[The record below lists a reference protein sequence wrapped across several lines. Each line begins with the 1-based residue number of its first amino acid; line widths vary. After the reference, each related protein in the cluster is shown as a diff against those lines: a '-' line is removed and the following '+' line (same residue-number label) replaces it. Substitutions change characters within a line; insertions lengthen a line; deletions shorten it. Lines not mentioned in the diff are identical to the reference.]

1 MALGQ
6 CFCGTVRFEVVGM
19 PKWVA
24 HCHCSM
30 CRRAHAAGY
39 VTWVGYP
46 KTSMRLID
54 GTDNITTYR
63 SSPPASRE
71 FCRTCGSQLF
81 FRHESYAEEVH
92 IPRALI
98 AGDVGMEPKA
108 HIYFSD
114 RVGWIP
120 VHDDL
125 RKKGG
130 ATGLETLPS

>member
-1 MALGQ
+1 MASGQ
-6 CFCGTVRFEVVGM
+6 CFCGKVRFEVTGM

-24 HCHCSM
+24 HCHCGM

-46 KTSMRLID
+46 AGAMRLTQ
-54 GTDNITTYR
+54 GADNITAYR

-81 FRHESYAEEVH
+81 FRHERYADEVH
-92 IPRALI
+92 IPRALFE
-98 AGDVGMEPKA
+98 GDVGMEPKA

-114 RVGWIP
+114 KVAWMP
-120 VHDDL
+120 VHDEL
-125 RKKGG
+125 KKKGG
-130 ATGLETLPS
+130 ASGLEPL

>member
-1 MALGQ
+1 MASGK
-6 CFCGTVRFEVVGM
+6 CFCGTVRFEASGT

-24 HCHCSM
+24 HCHCTM

-39 VTWVGYP
+39 VTWAGFP
-46 KTSMRLID
+46 KEAMHIVS
-54 GTDNITTYR
+54 GADNISTYR

-81 FRHESYAEEVH
+81 FRHDAYADEVH
-92 IPRALI
+92 IPLALFD
-98 AGDVGMEPKA
+98 GDIGMKPRA

-114 RVGWIP
+114 RAEWVS

-130 ATGLETLPS
+130 ASGLEPL

>member
-1 MALGQ
+1 MASGK
-6 CFCGTVRFEVVGM
+6 CFCGTVRFEASGT

-24 HCHCSM
+24 HCHCTM

-46 KTSMRLID
+46 KEAMRLVS
-54 GTDNITTYR
+54 GADNISTYR

-81 FRHESYAEEVH
+81 FRHDAYADEVH
-92 IPRALI
+92 IPLALFDRDI
-98 AGDVGMEPKA
+98 GMKPRA

-114 RVGWIP
+114 RAEWVS

-130 ATGLETLPS
+130 ASGLEPL